1 LNDWEI
7 LLTNAAKKYL
17 KKLTPDNQKRVIN
30 ALRSL
35 ITEPGL
41 ADLKPLK
48 GRDEARLRVG
58 DYRVIIKIDAENK
71 KIVVTKIGSRGDV
84 YK

>member
-7 LLTNAAKKYL
+7 VLTNAAKKYL
-17 KKLTPDNQKRVIN
+17 KKLTPDNQKRIIN
-30 ALRSL
+30 TFRSL
-35 ITEPGL
+35 LTEPSL

-58 DYRVIIKIDAENK
+58 DYRVILKIDAENK
-71 KIVVTKIGSRGDV
+71 QIVITKIGSKGDV

>member
-1 LNDWEI
+1 LKDWEI
-7 LLTNAAKKYL
+7 ILTNAAKKYL
-17 KKLTPDNQKRVIN
+17 KKLTPDNQKRIIN

-35 ITEPGL
+35 LNETSL

-58 DYRVIIKIDAENK
+58 DYRVILKIDAENK
-71 KIVVTKIGSRGDV
+71 QIVVTKIGARGDV

>member
-17 KKLTPDNQKRVIN
+17 KKLTPDNQKRIIN

-35 ITEPGL
+35 ITEPSL

-48 GRDEARLRVG
+48 GRNEARLRVG

-71 KIVVTKIGSRGDV
+71 QIVVTKIGSRGDV

>member
-7 LLTNAAKKYL
+7 VLTNAAKKYL
-17 KKLTPDNQKRVIN
+17 KKLTSDNQKRIIN
-30 ALRSL
+30 TLRSL
-35 ITEPGL
+35 LTEPSL

-58 DYRVIIKIDAENK
+58 DYRVILKIDAENK
-71 KIVVTKIGSRGDV
+71 QIVITKIGSKGDV

>member
-1 LNDWEI
+1 LKDWEI
-7 LLTNAAKKYL
+7 ILTNAAKKYL
-17 KKLTPDNQKRVIN
+17 KKLTPDNQKRIIN

-35 ITEPGL
+35 LNETSL

-48 GRDEARLRVG
+48 GRDEVRLRVG
-58 DYRVIIKIDAENK
+58 DYRVILKIDAENK
-71 KIVVTKIGSRGDV
+71 QIVVTKIGARGDV

>member
-1 LNDWEI
+1 MNGWEI
-7 LLTNAAKKYL
+7 LLTNTAKKYL
-17 KKLTPDNQKRVIN
+17 KKLTPDNQKRIIN

-35 ITEPGL
+35 ITEPSQ

-58 DYRVIIKIDAENK
+58 DYRVILKFDVENK

>member
-17 KKLTPDNQKRVIN
+17 KKLTPDNQKRIIN
-30 ALRSL
+30 ALRCL
-35 ITEPGL
+35 LNEPSL
-41 ADLKPLK
+41 ADLKPLQ

-58 DYRVIIKIDAENK
+58 DYRVILKIDAENK
-71 KIVVTKIGSRGDV
+71 KIIVTKIGSRGDV

>member
-1 LNDWEI
+1 MSLLAFESDFSDI
-7 LLTNAAKKYL
+7 LLARLY
-17 KKLTPDNQKRVIN
+17 PF
-30 ALRSL
+30 ALLNETS
-35 ITEPGL
+35 L

-58 DYRVIIKIDAENK
+58 DYRVILKIDAENK
-71 KIVVTKIGSRGDV
+71 QIVVTKIGSRGDV

>member
-1 LNDWEI
+1 LKDWEI
-7 LLTNAAKKYL
+7 ILTNAAKKYL
-17 KKLTPDNQKRVIN
+17 KKLTPDNQKRIIN

-35 ITEPGL
+35 LNETSL

-58 DYRVIIKIDAENK
+58 DYRVILKIDAENK
-71 KIVVTKIGSRGDV
+71 QIVVTKIGSRGDV

>member
-7 LLTNAAKKYL
+7 ILTNAAKKYL
-17 KKLTPDNQKRVIN
+17 NKLTPDNQKRIIN

-35 ITEPGL
+35 ITEPSL

-58 DYRVIIKIDAENK
+58 DYRVILKIDTENK